1 MKRMI
6 AVALLVAGIVLL
18 VFGMQA
24 MNSVEG
30 EVSRFFRGAPPDRA
44 VWMLVGGIVC
54 AVLGAYGMLKK
65 G

>member
-1 MKRMI
+1 MKKI
-6 AVALLVAGIVLL
+6 VWIGLLVAGIVLL

-30 EVSRFFRGAPPDRA
+30 EVTRFFRGTPPDRA

-54 AVLGAYGMLKK
+54 AVAGAYGILKK